1 MAVELRFS
9 EVAGLINHS
18 RTTQIDLSPV
28 PSVVTSNP
36 AKDGHRKT
44 GQWDGPGRW

>member
-36 AKDGHRKT
+36 A
-44 GQWDGPGRW
+44 